1 MQVHDLNKTHLC
13 VCGSADLGVT
23 VVERRGHSTGIHI
36 SARLNDEEKK
46 EGEKKERNCW
56 SKLIHKYECDMENEK
71 LGSCRSSI
79 YKTKQK

>member
-36 SARLNDEEKK
+36 SARLQDREKK
-46 EGEKKERNCW
+46 KEDKKKALPEEGKVNTW
-56 SKLIHKYECDMENEK
+56 M
-71 LGSCRSSI
+71 
-79 YKTKQK
+79 